1 MISALYDDQAA
12 ISLGVHTTP
21 SDKSLVYVYANGS
34 SGFKVW
40 KEKEGNRILRA
51 NGEDEWAKDLNL
63 NGKGQSTTDFEDAN
77 IGSAS
82 TIIAGRACPDNVYI
96 DDANKFTTTNCV
108 YFSPASET
116 TALNSSGTS
125 QTYAGSMGL
134 REWISYN
141 GGAPRWYVGNI
152 KICSDK
158 GMRLPTIYETT
169 VAGANTSN
177 VNFPYS
183 DGSPIFAE
191 GNGVSS
197 PSYSS
202 WTWTASSSLGDG
214 LNQAQYWIW
223 AEIPSFIIA
232 YPYNNSGHSS
242 PSSYGVVCLL
252 P

>member
-108 YFSPASET
+108 YFSPASYT
-116 TALNSSGTS
+116 TALNSSGYS
-125 QTYAGSMGL
+125 QTSAGSIGL
-134 REWISYN
+134 REWIYYN

-197 PSYSS
+197 ASSYSS
-202 WTWTASSSLGDG
+202 WTWTASSSLNNG
-214 LNQAQYWIW
+214 LGPGYHYWIW
-223 AEIPSFIIA
+223 TGSSINDF
-232 YPYNNSGHSS
+232 PYSLPYAPQN
-242 PSSYGVVCLL
+242 YGVVCLL